1 MKRTFAVA
9 LASAATFRDLA
20 RIAVTRIAAG
30 SLVAGLLVGLASF
43 GGATSANAATS
54 SSKPPPRAFFGLG
67 PATKGKID
75 GRPYFIWGASPGS
88 YLSDQVA
95 LVNFG
100 ASPVTITVF
109 VTNAVSTP
117 HGGTGFLPRGKAHGT
132 LAAWVKLH
140 MPHGSPTIRLAP
152 RSKVIVPMTAVFP
165 KNAQPGDH
173 VGAVVVS
180 LTSVLQS
187 KNHAKVHLVQQVADR
202 IILRI
207 SGRLQ
212 PRLSVS
218 NMRIAYNDPLN
229 PVATRPATLTFNI
242 VNSGNEVL
250 GGKVAVSVSGLV
262 GSTSTRLG
270 IISVPVMLPGGS
282 DGAQVTVNGVYP
294 AFLETGEV
302 KIQPL
307 VPTGQFDQGLR
318 PYTGQVSFWAIPWIP
333 LIVVI
338 LIVLIP
344 FALWYRR
351 RRRKRAGS
359 KVHGGQP
366 SAVISGGTA

>member
-1 MKRTFAVA
+1 MKRTSVAA
-9 LASAATFRDLA
+9 LASTGNSRARGWITATRL
-20 RIAVTRIAAG
+20 AAG
-30 SLVAGLLVGLASF
+30 SLVVALLVGLASF
-43 GGATSANAATS
+43 GGVTSANAATS
-54 SSKPPPRAFFGLG
+54 SSKPAPRAFFGLG

-75 GRPYFIWGASPGS
+75 GRPYFIWSASPGS
-88 YLSDQVA
+88 FLSDQVA

-100 ASPVTITVF
+100 VSPVTITVF

-117 HGGTGFLPRGKAHGT
+117 HGGTGFLSRGKAHGG
-132 LAAWVKLH
+132 LATWVKLR
-140 MPHGSPTIRLAP
+140 MPHGSPTIQLAP
-152 RSKVIVPMTAVFP
+152 RSKVIVPVQAVFP
-165 KNAQPGDH
+165 RNAQPGDH
-173 VGAVVVS
+173 VGAIVAS
-180 LTSVLQS
+180 LTSVIQS

-212 PRLSVS
+212 PRLSVTD
-218 NMRIAYNDPLN
+218 MRIAYHDPLN
-229 PVATRPATLTFNI
+229 PVATRPATLSFNI

-270 IISVPVMLPGGS
+270 IISVPAMLPGGS

-294 AFLETGEV
+294 AFLETGKV

-307 VPTGQFDQGLR
+307 VPTGQFDQGLT
-318 PYTGQVSFWAIPWIP
+318 PYVGEVSFWAIPWVP

-338 LIVLIP
+338 LVVLIP
-344 FALWYRR
+344 FGLWYRR
-351 RRRKRAGS
+351 RRRRRAGS
-359 KVHGGQP
+359 KAPAAKP